1 LPARKEH
8 AVWAAKLSSRISS
21 IRGVVHGS
29 IAFECGPFSGRLKMQ
44 DLKMG
49 DQKDEMPENAG
60 PENEGPNIRTRVEHS
75 QQLIVPSLNVAS
87 K

>member
-1 LPARKEH
+1 
-8 AVWAAKLSSRISS
+8 
-21 IRGVVHGS
+21 
-29 IAFECGPFSGRLKMQ
+29 MQ

-49 DQKDEMPENAG
+49 DQKDEMPENAW